1 MQANEHTK
9 ITTNHESE
17 GTAVSHA
24 VAGTSALQLRDVA
37 LAAARAGAAVVAT
50 RARDVAALTW
60 EVKSPADFVSHVD
73 REAEVALAAV
83 ITQLLPSAV
92 LLAEEMT
99 PDTDISRGIAVV
111 ADPLDGTTNFLHGF
125 PWYATSVGILVDG
138 VLAAGAIV
146 NAATGETFVAARG
159 LGAHR
164 VLANGE
170 YAPIVVSPIAE
181 PMRALIGTGFP
192 FKHTHHLARYQ
203 PQFAAV
209 ASATAGIRRAG
220 AAALDLCDVACGR
233 FQGFWELELAPW
245 DVAAG
250 ILIVREAG
258 GRVTD
263 FDGRD
268 VGVVHGPIVASNG
281 VMHVWLLGVLAARP

>member
-1 MQANEHTK
+1 MQANPPSSRANGHDVL
-9 ITTNHESE
+9 S
-17 GTAVSHA
+17 
-24 VAGTSALQLRDVA
+24 LRDVA
-37 LAAARAGAAVVAT
+37 LEAARAGAQVIQQ
-50 RARDVAALTW
+50 RAASRADLTW
-60 EVKSPADFVSHVD
+60 EVKSPADFVSTVD

-83 ITQLLPSAV
+83 VSNRLPDAW

-99 PDTDISRGIAVV
+99 PDTDISRGVAVV

-138 VLAAGAIV
+138 RLAAGAIV
-146 NAATGETFVAARG
+146 NAATGETFVAAA
-159 LGAHR
+159 GAGSHR
-164 VLANGE
+164 VATDGTLSRLT
-170 YAPIVVSPIAE
+170 VSPITE

-192 FKHTHHLARYQ
+192 FKHAGQLPRFQ

-209 ASATAGIRRAG
+209 AAATAGMRRAG

-263 FDGRD
+263 FEGID
-268 VGVVHGPIVASNG
+268 VPVDHGPIVASNG
-281 VMHVWLLGVLAARP
+281 HLHEWLLGILRTDHEPG